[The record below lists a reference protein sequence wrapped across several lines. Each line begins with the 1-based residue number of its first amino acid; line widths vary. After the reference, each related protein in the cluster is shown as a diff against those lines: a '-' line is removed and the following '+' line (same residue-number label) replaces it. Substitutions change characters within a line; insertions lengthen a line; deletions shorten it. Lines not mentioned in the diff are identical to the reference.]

1 MLYYVTTV
9 YIFIY
14 YVNKM
19 TSSISVEIHGMQIND
34 DDDDDDIIVDGAV
47 FSFKIFN
54 PHRALRKIQ
63 TINIGCVGLD
73 VFGVLKG
80 Q

>member
-1 MLYYVTTV
+1 MNCQQQLAVRYNITV
-9 YIFIY
+9 D
-14 YVNKM
+14 N
-19 TSSISVEIHGMQIND
+19 
-34 DDDDDDIIVDGAV
+34 AV

-54 PHRALRKIQ
+54 LHPALHKIQ
-63 TINIGCVGLD
+63 TINAGCFGLD

>member
-1 MLYYVTTV
+1 MLLAIRYNIT
-9 YIFIY
+9 
-14 YVNKM
+14 
-19 TSSISVEIHGMQIND
+19 
-34 DDDDDDIIVDGAV
+34 VDGAV

-54 PHRALRKIQ
+54 PHHALRKIQ
-63 TINIGCVGLD
+63 TINIGCFGLD